1 MTIKM
6 TYFCTQCGTRLSGKK
21 PCRSCGFDIHS
32 DQPYGN
38 TSPVGAGGYGWSD
51 AVNDPRFAGY
61 QGNKRTYITIFSLI
75 LIISIP
81 AFLLLSGDLKLDG
94 EGITV
99 IGVVSFMFLLIAI
112 FAISGTK
119 RKGMEWIGKIVDK
132 RLADGQHSQP
142 RIIIKRADGIMI
154 EIPFD
159 EDLVQYEYYNIG
171 DVIKKHNKPNLRTL
185 EKQDKRKDAVLFCP
199 SCAYQG
205 DARDYYCQAC
215 GSPLLKGR

>member
-1 MTIKM
+1 ML
-6 TYFCTQCGTRLSGKK
+6 F
-21 PCRSCGFDIHS
+21 RS
-32 DQPYGN
+32 
-38 TSPVGAGGYGWSD
+38 
-51 AVNDPRFAGY
+51 
-61 QGNKRTYITIFSLI
+61 
-75 LIISIP
+75 
-81 AFLLLSGDLKLDG
+81 
-94 EGITV
+94 
-99 IGVVSFMFLLIAI
+99 
-112 FAISGTK
+112 
-119 RKGMEWIGKIVDK
+119 KIVDK

-185 EKQDKRKDAVLFCP
+185 EKQDKRKDTVLFCP